1 MVLRLV
7 RIHYISGSTVQSDTV
22 IPLIGYTRNKREPER
37 VLVDY
42 TSNDRHSLWKQNVRA
57 FTYEVRG
64 PGRSIRGVLQQ
75 EAPRIMNRSDE
86 A

>member
-1 MVLRLV
+1 M
-7 RIHYISGSTVQSDTV
+7 SDTV

-64 PGRSIRGVLQQ
+64 PGRSIRVCAATGGSTDH
-75 EAPRIMNRSDE
+75 ESIG
-86 A
+86 